1 MIQQNPVVPD
11 KLKGWIFDVY
21 PSTAGQMN
29 VWFISENGQRVKL
42 IDCFKPRFYVSTK
55 TGTLNEL
62 RRLISKLPVDSYRF
76 VCKNAE
82 PASCS
87 DSIVLEVTV
96 NNYKHIPFFV
106 RKILVAGKYLRYQVH
121 NSGKVS

>member
-1 MIQQNPVVPD
+1 MPD

-29 VWFISENGQRVKL
+29 VWLISENGQRVKL

-62 RRLISKLPVDSYRF
+62 RRLVSKLPVDSYRF
-76 VCKNAE
+76 VCKNA
-82 PASCS
+82 
-87 DSIVLEVTV
+87 
-96 NNYKHIPFFV
+96 
-106 RKILVAGKYLRYQVH
+106 
-121 NSGKVS
+121 